1 MLLPG
6 RRPELAALGE
16 VIALHELPLAHVAA
30 KKCAAVLVNA
40 VAEVLTR
47 HAAAGCFPALQLAI
61 IHEVPIVHN
70 ASSKYICT
78 NASGGWAQWVIPLNS
93 DCRTTVLRNISG
105 LVDNKSFRILDIDI
119 INNPDHCCEGCY

>member
-47 HAAAGCFPALQLAI
+47 HAAAGSFPALQLAI

-70 ASSKYICT
+70 APSKYICT
-78 NASGGWAQWVIPLNS
+78 NASGGLGAMGDPAQ
-93 DCRTTVLRNISG
+93 LRLQNNIAPKHQRISG
-105 LVDNKSFRILDIDI
+105 
-119 INNPDHCCEGCY
+119 